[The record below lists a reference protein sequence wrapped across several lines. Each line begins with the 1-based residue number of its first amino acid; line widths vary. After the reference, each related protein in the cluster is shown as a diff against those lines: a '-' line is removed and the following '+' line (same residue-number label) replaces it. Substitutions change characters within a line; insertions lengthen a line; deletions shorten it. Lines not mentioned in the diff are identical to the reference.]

1 VRKVSEGQTVGGVA
15 PTLESLMEA
24 FIDGDP
30 RAFNQ
35 LYERLAPRVCSLL
48 TALSGDRRLAEDLTQ
63 TTFLKVHRARDT
75 YARGARLEPWV
86 FAIARRTL
94 LDERRR
100 KKRRPEDLSA
110 DGSMPEPQHDD
121 SPEDGRL
128 DPEQERALYA
138 RLAALPAPQR
148 EAIVLLKVQGL
159 SINEA
164 AKLAGTTA
172 GAMKL
177 RAHRAYEAL
186 RAALGHR
193 SHRDSASSTPRG
205 DAS

>member
-1 VRKVSEGQTVGGVA
+1 
-15 PTLESLMEA
+15 MEA
-24 FIDGDP
+24 FIDGDT

-35 LYERLAPRVCSLL
+35 LFERLSPRVCSLL

-63 TTFLKVHRARDT
+63 TTFMKIHRARDT
-75 YARGARLEPWV
+75 YARGARVEPWV
-86 FAIARRTL
+86 YAIARRTL

-100 KKRRPEDLSA
+100 RKRRPEDLSS
-110 DGSMPEPQHDD
+110 DGAVPEPDYEAQ
-121 SPEDGRL
+121 PEDGRL

-138 RLAALPAPQR
+138 KLAELPDPQR
-148 EAIVLLKVQGL
+148 EAIVLLKAQGL

-164 AKLAGTTA
+164 AKIAGTTP

-186 RAALGHR
+186 RSALGR
-193 SHRDSASSTPRG
+193 ETASDRKAAKDSTGGEP
-205 DAS
+205 

>member
-1 VRKVSEGQTVGGVA
+1 
-15 PTLESLMEA
+15 MEA

-30 RAFNQ
+30 RAFSQ

-48 TALSGDRRLAEDLTQ
+48 AALSGDRRLAEDLTQ
-63 TTFLKVHRARDT
+63 TTFMKIHRARDT
-75 YARGARLEPWV
+75 YARGARVEPWV

-100 KKRRPEDLSA
+100 KKRRPEDLSS
-110 DGSMPEPQHDD
+110 DGAMPEPRDD
-121 SPEDGRL
+121 SSPEDSRL

-138 RLAALPAPQR
+138 RLAALPEPQR

-164 AKLAGTTA
+164 ARLAGTSP

-186 RAALGHR
+186 REALGR
-193 SHRDSASSTPRG
+193 KPSGSPDGGEP
-205 DAS
+205 